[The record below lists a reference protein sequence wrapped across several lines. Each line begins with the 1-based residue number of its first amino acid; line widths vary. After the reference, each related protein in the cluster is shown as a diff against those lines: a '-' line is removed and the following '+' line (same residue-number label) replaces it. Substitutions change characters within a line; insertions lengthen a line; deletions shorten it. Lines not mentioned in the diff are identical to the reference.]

1 MAMNNYDDNI
11 LAILD
16 SVDAIDELY
25 SDLLYA
31 NPVWVRT
38 PDARRWEVWVYSGD
52 ETLQI
57 RHLDDP
63 CAEGWQH
70 EPESFEDAYR
80 YLRGGVVTPYDGQG

>member
-1 MAMNNYDDNI
+1 MTYNDDNI
-11 LAILD
+11 LTILD

-31 NPVWVRT
+31 APVWVRT
-38 PDARRWEVWVYSGD
+38 PDARRWEVWIYSKD

-63 CAEGWQH
+63 CRDGWQH
-70 EPESFEDAYR
+70 EPDSFVDAYR
-80 YLRGGVVTPYDGQG
+80 YLRGGVVTPCDEQG